1 VGSEENFSGNVDW
14 REGGKQMAPNNV
26 TYLSKEIIINVG
38 ISMKS
43 IELVI
48 AFCRHVG
55 KLSCRH
61 NTDMVFD
68 EPTLGNV
75 ADMVCVVSATQSR
88 HVGMYVVLGGK
99 IPDTTPTFPAK

>member
-1 VGSEENFSGNVDW
+1 MN
-14 REGGKQMAPNNV
+14 
-26 TYLSKEIIINVG
+26 
-38 ISMKS
+38 S
-43 IELVI
+43 IELVK

-61 NTDMVFD
+61 DTDMVFD
-68 EPTLGNV
+68 KPTLGNV

-99 IPDTTPTFPAK
+99 KPRHDADISSQANQSILADPSHIDSLI